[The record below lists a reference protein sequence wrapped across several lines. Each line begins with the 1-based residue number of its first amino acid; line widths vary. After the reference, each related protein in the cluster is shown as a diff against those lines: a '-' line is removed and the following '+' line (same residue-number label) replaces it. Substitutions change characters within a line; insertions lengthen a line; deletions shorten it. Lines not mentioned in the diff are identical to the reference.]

1 MKKLKKVII
10 PIAGLGTRMLPA
22 TKEIPKEMLTIVD
35 KPIIQIV
42 VEEVIKAGFEEIIFI
57 TNSKKNSV
65 ENHFNRNVKL
75 EKVLFKNKKKD
86 LLKKLELINNLKVNF
101 ENVFQKQPKGL
112 GHAILLAKSLVG
124 NDPFGVVLPDMIL
137 ESSLKSNNFSLMKK
151 YYENDSISSILLGEA
166 LKSDISNYGIAK
178 VKRIKKRSKVIIERI
193 IEKPSLSKAPSNLF
207 AVGRYI
213 FENRFFS
220 YLEKVKPDMNN
231 EIQLTDAIDLFL
243 KDKNK
248 VFGFISQGNI
258 FDCGT
263 PLGFVSANLAFAKNN
278 SVI

>member
-22 TKEIPKEMLTIVD
+22 TKELPKEMLTIVD

-101 ENVFQKQPKGL
+101 ENVLQKQPKGL

-124 NDPFGVVLPDMIL
+124 NDPFG

-248 VFGFISQGNI
+248 VFGFISYLIIVFQLN
-258 FDCGT
+258 T
-263 PLGFVSANLAFAKNN
+263 
-278 SVI
+278 